1 MKRWNIYK
9 KSADNKIKRNAYAAY
24 QYGKLILKEDKE
36 AAKAYLSIAQEDVP
50 RASMLLADIYQKEE
64 RYEEAVASYENVY
77 KKILEAEKKKF
88 YLLSNEERLIKSEAA
103 LQLGKIYSDEK
114 ANITDK
120 EKGKGYY
127 WESIKILES
136 IEEDRTGNI
145 SAKLG
150 EIYLNRQ
157 APFYDVEKAIHYL
170 KRSAR

>member
-1 MKRWNIYK
+1 
-9 KSADNKIKRNAYAAY
+9 
-24 QYGKLILKEDKE
+24 
-36 AAKAYLSIAQEDVP
+36 
-50 RASMLLADIYQKEE
+50 MLLADIYQKEE

-127 WESIKILES
+127 WESIKILEYVS
-136 IEEDRTGNI
+136 STASRHSFTAFGLPGRFTINVRLRMTLAALLNI
-145 SAKLG
+145 
-150 EIYLNRQ
+150 
-157 APFYDVEKAIHYL
+157 
-170 KRSAR
+170 ARGVICRL